1 MLLVHKIELKPN
13 NKQATYFAK
22 ACGVA
27 RFAYNWAL
35 GEWQKSYQN
44 KEQANDVL
52 LRRKLNAIKKEQFP
66 WMQEVTKVAPQQAI
80 KNLGKAFSRF
90 FRKQGKYP
98 RFKKKGVHDS
108 FRADN
113 GPSEAG
119 QDAVLI
125 QSNKI
130 KLPRI
135 GFVRLKEVLRF
146 SGQIMSVTILRQA
159 TKWYAAISVETN
171 KLPHERKNHGS
182 VGVDLGI
189 KALATL
195 SNGVKVVGPKAH
207 KKLLMKLRRLSK
219 QLSRKVKRSNNYG
232 KAKIKLAAL
241 HAKISNIRKDALHK
255 LTTEL
260 VLNYITIGIE
270 DLHVKGLAA
279 NRKLAR
285 HIMDQSFYE
294 FRRQLEY
301 KARWYK
307 SAIIVASRFFP
318 SSKQCCIC
326 GAVNNNL
333 TLHDRDWTCDCCGT
347 YHDRDLNAAMNL
359 KNIAA
364 FATKNTASSAEIYAS
379 RVEGSGVIGDAVPI
393 A

>member
-13 NKQATYFAK
+13 NVQATYFAK

-35 GEWQKSYQN
+35 GEWQRNYQN
-44 KEQANDVL
+44 KERVSEVS
-52 LRRKLNAIKKEQFP
+52 LRRQLNGIKEAQFP
-66 WMQEVTKVAPQQAI
+66 WMGEVTKVAPQQAI

-90 FRKQGKYP
+90 FKKQGKYP
-98 RFKKKGVHDS
+98 RFKKKGLHDS

-113 GPSEAG
+113 GPPRAG
-119 QDAVLI
+119 RDAVLI
-125 QSNKI
+125 QDNKI

-135 GFVRLKEVLRF
+135 GFVRLKEALRF
-146 SGQIMSVTILRQA
+146 RGQIMSVTISRQA

-171 KLPHERKNHGS
+171 KLPHKRKNHGL

-195 SNGVKVVGPKAH
+195 SNGVKIAGPKAH
-207 KKLLMKLRRLSK
+207 TALLAKLRRLSQRVSSK
-219 QLSRKVKRSNNYG
+219 IAKSKNQT
-232 KAKIKLAAL
+232 KAKTKLAKI
-241 HAKISNIRKDALHK
+241 HAKIGNIRKDALHK

-260 VLNYITIGIE
+260 VLNYTTIGIE
-270 DLHVKGLAA
+270 DLHVKGMAA
-279 NRKLAR
+279 NKKLAR

-307 SAIIVASRFFP
+307 SAIIVANRFFP
-318 SSKQCCIC
+318 SSKKCCVC
-326 GAVNNNL
+326 KTVNSNL
-333 TLHDRDWTCDCCGT
+333 TLQDRDWTCECCGT
-347 YHDRDLNAAMNL
+347 HHDRDLNAARNL
-359 KNIAA
+359 AA
-364 FATKNTASSAEIYAS
+364 FADTVSSTGIYAS
-379 RVEGSGVIGDAVPI
+379 GVGGSGAIGNVVSI